1 MFKHILLP
9 TDGSDL
15 SLRAAKLGIEL
26 AKACGARVYALH
38 VVAPYHTISYMA
50 EMLAATEITYTQDAT
65 MRAEKYL
72 AEVQR
77 IAEEAGIACSTEYV
91 FDDRPHEA
99 IINAARA
106 QHCDLAVMASHGWRG
121 ITRLLLGSEVHKVL
135 LESEIPVLVCH

>member
-26 AKACGARVYALH
+26 AKTCGARVHALH
-38 VVAPYHTISYMA
+38 VVAPYHTIAYMV
-50 EMLAATEITYTQDAT
+50 EMLAATEIAYTQDAT
-65 MRAEKYL
+65 GRAEKYL
-72 AEVQR
+72 AEVR
-77 IAEEAGIACSTEYV
+77 HMAEAAGTACSTEYV

-99 IINAARA
+99 IIKAARE

-121 ITRLLLGSEVHKVL
+121 LTRLLLGSEVHKVL
-135 LESEIPVLVCH
+135 LESEIPVLVCR

>member
-26 AKACGARVYALH
+26 ARTCGARVYALH
-38 VVAPYHTISYMA
+38 VVAPYHTIAYMA
-50 EMLAATEITYTQDAT
+50 EMLAATEITYTQDAIV
-65 MRAEKYL
+65 RAGQYL

-77 IAEEAGIACSTEYV
+77 MADEAGIACAGSYV
-91 FDDRPHEA
+91 LDDHPHEA
-99 IINAARA
+99 IITAARE
-106 QHCDLAVMASHGWRG
+106 QHCDLVVMASHGWRG

-135 LESEIPVLVCH
+135 LESETPVLVCR

>member
-15 SLRAAKLGIEL
+15 SLRAVKFGIEL
-26 AKACGARVYALH
+26 AKTCGARVHALH
-38 VVAPYHTISYMA
+38 VVAPYHTIAYMA
-50 EMLAATEITYTQDAT
+50 EVLAATEITYTKDAIV
-65 MRAEKYL
+65 RAEKYL

-77 IAEEAGIACSTEYV
+77 MAGEAGIACSTEYV
-91 FDDRPHEA
+91 FNDRPHEA
-99 IINAARA
+99 IIKTARE

-121 ITRLLLGSEVHKVL
+121 LTRLLLGSEVHKVL

>member
-15 SLRAAKLGIEL
+15 SLRAARLGIEL
-26 AKACGARVYALH
+26 ARTCGARVYALH
-38 VVAPYHTISYMA
+38 VVAPYHTIAYMA

-65 MRAEKYL
+65 VRAGQYL

-77 IAEEAGIACSTEYV
+77 MAAEAGIECASSYV
-91 FDDRPHEA
+91 FDDQPHEA
-99 IINAARA
+99 IITAARE
-106 QHCDLAVMASHGWRG
+106 QHCDLVVMASHGWRG

-135 LESEIPVLVCH
+135 LESEIPVLVCR

>member
-26 AKACGARVYALH
+26 AKACGARVHALH

-50 EMLAATEITYTQDAT
+50 ETLAATEITYTQDAT
-65 MRAEKYL
+65 VRAEKYL

-91 FDDRPHEA
+91 FDDHPHEA
-99 IINAARA
+99 IINAARK

-135 LESEIPVLVCH
+135 LESEFPVLVCH